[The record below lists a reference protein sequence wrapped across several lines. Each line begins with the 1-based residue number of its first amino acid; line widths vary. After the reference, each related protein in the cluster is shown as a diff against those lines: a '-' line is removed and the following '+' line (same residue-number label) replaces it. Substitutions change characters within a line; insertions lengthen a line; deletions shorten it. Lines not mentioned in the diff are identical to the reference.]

1 MLCAARLASIRQ
13 TADSHSTAVEVGSVE
28 PPPPPPR
35 PGCQQGGHSQQA
47 PNRAV
52 TARFPEAKGLES
64 GPSSSSV
71 LTLGSQ
77 ALFRAVTASP
87 GGRND
92 QRKGRAGKGSV
103 CFRKSKQE

>member
-13 TADSHSTAVEVGSVE
+13 TADSHSTAVEVGSVS
-28 PPPPPPR
+28 PPA